1 MPISYYLHGS
11 SCYNDAG
18 LNHKLTMFIFL
29 SKLLPLFVYPLGLA
43 CILLLLALTI
53 RHRHKLRTGLIISAI
68 VVLWLAST
76 TGFSNLLA
84 RSLEYRYPSLDD
96 YPIVDVAV
104 VLGGG
109 TEPAAAPRQSVEVNG
124 AGDRVLFA
132 AELYR
137 QGKAGKLLLSGGEIA
152 WQNEGSTTP
161 AENMASLLVSIG
173 VPEEVLILEKES
185 KNTYENALYCQ
196 KMLEEIAVDRILLV
210 TSAMHM
216 PRAVAL
222 FEKQGIEVIPV
233 PVDYTITEDESPPD
247 GRSRVQRKIMDII
260 PQSGNLSLTTN
271 ALKEYLGY
279 FVYQLQGWI

>member
-1 MPISYYLHGS
+1 
-11 SCYNDAG
+11 
-18 LNHKLTMFIFL
+18 MFIFL

-43 CILLLLALTI
+43 CILLLLALAI
-53 RHRHKLRTGLIISAI
+53 RHRHKLRSGLIISAI
-68 VVLWLAST
+68 FILWLTST

-84 RSLEYRYPSLDD
+84 RSLEYRYPSQED
-96 YPIVDVAV
+96 YPIADVAV

-109 TEPAAAPRQSVEVNG
+109 TEPAAAPRNSVEVNG

-152 WQNEGSTTP
+152 WLNEGSTTP
-161 AENMASLLVSIG
+161 AQDMASLLLSVGI
-173 VPEEVLILEKES
+173 PEEALVLESES
-185 KNTYENALYCQ
+185 KNTYENALYC
-196 KMLEEIAVDRILLV
+196 KAILDEIAVDRVLLV

-233 PVDYTITEDESPPD
+233 PVDYSITENETPPN
-247 GRSRVQRKIMDII
+247 GGARMQLKLMDII

-271 ALKEYLGY
+271 AMKEYLGF
-279 FVYQLQGWI
+279 FVYKLQGWI